1 PNPKTFDD
9 RDYIQRTLIEQGHW
23 SIAEHGS
30 ATFYVTGV
38 SRALTHELIRHR
50 HLSFSELSQR
60 FVNVEDAEVVYPP
73 AVRGDAVL
81 ETNVNYAFR
90 AARQAYDGNNNILTT
105 SGFPRKQAREAARAV
120 MPNATETKIVV
131 TGNHRAWRDAL
142 GKRWQVAGDGEICER
157 FGEFLGH
164 FREVEPVVTQISR
177 RCLMAREF
185 TRLELSPHDIELVE
199 RGLGLM
205 WEESQRFQAED
216 YYPKRLAQMIADA
229 DEVVFRKPEED

>member
-1 PNPKTFDD
+1 MRVKLIAHTKVVDDAFPEMERQDTSTDAEHLITYAGRACYQSFHRPNPKTFDD

-38 SRALTHELIRHR
+38 SRSLTHELCRHR

-81 ETNVNYAFR
+81 EANMDYAFR

-105 SGFPRKQAREAARAV
+105 AGFPRKQAREAARAV

-131 TGNHRAWRDAL
+131 TGNHRAWRDML
-142 GKRWQVAGDGEICER
+142 GKRYSVHADAEIRELATELLR
-157 FGEFLGH
+157 QLREIAPAVYADFPEVPFGE
-164 FREVEPVVTQISR
+164 
-177 RCLMAREF
+177 
-185 TRLELSPHDIELVE
+185 
-199 RGLGLM
+199 
-205 WEESQRFQAED
+205 
-216 YYPKRLAQMIADA
+216 
-229 DEVVFRKPEED
+229 